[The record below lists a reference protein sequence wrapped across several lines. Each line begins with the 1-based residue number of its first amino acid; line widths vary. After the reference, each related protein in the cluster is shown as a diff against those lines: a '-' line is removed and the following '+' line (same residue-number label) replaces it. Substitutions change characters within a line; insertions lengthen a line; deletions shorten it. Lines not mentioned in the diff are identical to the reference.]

1 MVQRSRKHSMFFQL
15 LFIHLFRPF
24 LKYTQATSPLP
35 NTVSPR
41 KLCTQ
46 AAAMISKLMRL
57 YKRSHG
63 LRQIPNIA
71 VYITHS
77 ACTIHLLNLPD
88 KNAKRDIVHG
98 LKHLEEIAEG
108 WLCARRT
115 LAILSVLAHKW
126 NVELPDD
133 AAVVLSRTDSKFG
146 SYASDLQSPTH
157 RRASEVLVS
166 PTHAGPQHQ
175 HQQQAWQQSNAMTG
189 ASTYMRP
196 RHSVASGTTRAAVR
210 SNSGS
215 YQPPPQDAKGL
226 QAQQYP
232 SATTTPATPQNQYL
246 QRTQPGGSPSEIFGG
261 IEQLIR
267 DSSDWAFRDQAQLA
281 TGFENW
287 DSVAMDSSTWTT
299 TSPTNGGMT
308 MTVNGGSVGGPV
320 MGPPPH
326 GGPAV
331 QPNGTSM
338 VNANIGYPQA
348 APSNGVDGMGMA
360 NWLNSMNAYNSMAA
374 SYNEDEWYQ

>member
-1 MVQRSRKHSMFFQL
+1 
-15 LFIHLFRPF
+15 
-24 LKYTQATSPLP
+24 
-35 NTVSPR
+35 
-41 KLCTQ
+41 
-46 AAAMISKLMRL
+46 MISKLMRL

-115 LAILSVLAHKW
+115 LAILSVLAAKW

-133 AAVVLSRTDSKFG
+133 AAVVLSRTDVKFG
-146 SYASDLQSPTH
+146 SYGTELQSPSQ
-157 RRASEVLVS
+157 RRASEILTQPAQS
-166 PTHAGPQHQ
+166 SHQQHQ
-175 HQQQAWQQSNAMTG
+175 PQQQQPWQQPQIAAANTYSRSRPSVGA
-189 ASTYMRP
+189 AST
-196 RHSVASGTTRAAVR
+196 AAAVR

-215 YQPPPQDAKGL
+215 YLPPPQDASGL
-226 QAQQYP
+226 HAQQYP
-232 SATTTPATPQNQYL
+232 SGQTTPATPQMNWQ
-246 QRTQPGGSPSEIFGG
+246 QRIQAGGSPSEMFGG

-267 DSSDWAFRDQAQLA
+267 DSSDWAFKDQAQLA
-281 TGFENW
+281 NGFENW
-287 DSVAMDSSTWTT
+287 DSVALDPSAWTT

-308 MTVNGGSVGGPV
+308 VAVNGGGPVGGSV
-320 MGPPPH
+320 MG
-326 GGPAV
+326 
-331 QPNGTSM
+331 QPNGAMAVPQNGNHLAMTM
-338 VNANIGYPQA
+338 PPNANMAY
-348 APSNGVDGMGMA
+348 APTTHAQNNNLDGMGMV
-360 NWLNSMNAYNSMAA
+360 NWLNSMNAFNSMAA